1 MSLGSNIDTLE
12 IKNADKIKFI
22 GTSNTVVDT
31 TTGRIGIGTDT
42 PEDALHVNGGIR
54 FGGHIIPLND
64 AVFDIGSAEN
74 KIRDMYV
81 DTNSLWIGDTTKI
94 AFSDGKMKFK
104 RRKVDKVPKML
115 LTLAIGHNPAK
126 DESAVEVDAVS
137 FAKTIDPTI
146 TTISDLKLQHWRDF
160 TKTFDESKSIS
171 DIFVDNEEDY
181 EAITASEAF
190 MEVGSNIFTEHSLSI
205 GKTTDPVSAL
215 DVVGDI
221 NLTGSLLIN
230 GVAQTFGD
238 GVVSSQWS
246 DIDSTTDIS
255 YSGGN
260 VGIGITPQAK
270 LHVDGDTIITG
281 NLTVSGTTTTVD
293 TDNLRVRDPIIE
305 LGKDNTVSSVVDLGL
320 VMTRPTGNSNVAII
334 YDESATKLEI
344 GYTQGSASDS
354 TITIENA
361 VDNPLHVNVNG
372 VLSGDGSGLT
382 ALNASN
388 IASGTIEAARIPD
401 IWSNLASNVT
411 RVVSLETSNADIWS
425 NLASNVTRVVSLET
439 SNADIWSNLAS
450 NVTRV
455 ASLETSNTD
464 IWSNLASN
472 VTRIVSLETSNTDI
486 WSNLASNVTRI
497 VSLETSNADIWS
509 NLASNV
515 TRVVS
520 LETSNTDIWSNLASN
535 VTRIGILETN
545 METTSDQILSLETSN
560 ADIWS
565 NLASNVTRITSLED
579 SHVEIVD
586 GVVALETSNADIWSN
601 LASNVTR
608 VVSLE
613 TSNADIWSNLASNV
627 TRVVSLETSNADIWS
642 NLASNVTRIV
652 SLETSNADIWSN
664 LASNVTRIV
673 SLETSNADIW
683 SNLASNVTRIVSL
696 ETSNADIWSNLAS
709 NVTRVVSLETSNTDI
724 WSNLASNVTRI
735 VSLETSNADIWSNL
749 ASNVTRI
756 VSLETDLASNA
767 LKLTTLTL
775 DDVVNISN
783 ITSNTIEITNT
794 TTGLV
799 TTANVSVGRDL
810 TVSGNLTVLGTTTTV
825 DTENLRVGDPIIE
838 IGKDNTASPI
848 VDLGIVMTRPSGSS
862 NVGIIFDESTDT
874 LEIGYT
880 QGSASDSTITME
892 TATANPISLNVN
904 GSIRAGRDQDVTSYL
919 GRAAI
924 GYVPGVPAGE
934 VDTTILSSLTVVAT
948 ADGNKYSLNGVTQP
962 TLYLQKGITYTG
974 IQASILQYA
983 DHPLKISATP
993 DGTHGGDNTI
1003 IAATESTLGG
1013 ILFIPTSPTSPDTLY
1028 YFCPNHPN
1036 MGGMIITGQGSS
1048 DAATFAHVDHN
1059 TVTNFALKQ
1068 TAAGA
1073 THISSTV
1080 GQGLSFSIGNIEKA
1094 RIGSNGDFF
1103 VDTDTLYVDTVNDR
1117 VGVGTSNPDANLHVE
1132 GNAYVSSNLHVEG
1145 DINFTGALTQNGSTF
1160 RSSPWVTSGSDI
1172 SYTTGKVGV
1181 GTNTPNAAL
1190 HVVSDTVITT
1200 DFSSPTSQWGSLL
1213 ESETFNNGYFS
1224 RAQVADVAVDSNGN
1238 VYVTGFYRSESQWSL
1253 GIGVTLPATLEYDT
1267 SFIIKYN
1274 STGTPQWAKDI
1285 SGYESVGR
1293 GIATDSS
1300 GNVYVTGFYNTF
1312 YGGPIDLG
1320 NSVTLPGGL
1329 ELNFAYTVKYDTDGI
1344 AQWANAIESTEG
1356 SEGYGIAVDS
1366 NGNVYVTGWN
1376 RQVTGTTSVGNSISL
1391 PTTGNS
1397 QDPFILKYN
1406 SSGVTQWANSIPT
1419 LGYSNTSSFG
1429 YGIATD
1435 PGGNVYVTGTY
1446 ENPQAPDISL
1456 GNGVTLSSSLGSRD
1470 AFVVKYNTDGTA
1482 QWANNLHSRY
1492 TTGYGIATDSSGN
1505 VYVTGTYDYTGSSN
1519 PQSWGNGVTVPGV
1532 SSSTGYNI
1540 FTIKFDT
1547 DGTPLWA
1554 DGFETA
1560 STGTNSHGY
1569 GIAADSNGNV
1579 FVTGGYTSNS
1589 NQDLGNNFA
1598 LPTKTS
1604 VESYL
1609 VIYDTDGTVQGV
1621 RVTDSP
1627 SGECY
1632 GRGIAFD
1639 SNGNIFVCGSVSQ
1652 LGSSGPGIT
1661 IDDTVT
1667 LERTTT
1673 FNSSSDDRIGL
1684 IIKYNTQTTIM
1695 PTGLTVEGNVYMSSN
1710 LEVGTTTISTTVSD
1724 GVPYVSWATSIGGTS
1739 NDNGYGIATD
1749 SGGNVYVTGGYSGSV
1764 TIGSISFDS
1773 AGGFDAFVVKYD
1785 TSGTVQW
1792 AASIGGGSSIYGYGI
1807 ATDSNGNVYV
1817 TGIYSG
1823 TATFAPDT
1831 ILASSG
1837 SIDAFVAKYDTNGTV
1852 QWARGTGGTG
1862 FAEGNGIATDSGGNV
1877 YVIGEYNG
1885 SVTIGSASFNSAMNS
1900 SAFVAKY
1907 DTSGTFQWARSMSG
1921 EANVSGEGIATDSTG
1936 NVYVIGRYIGSV
1948 TIETRQLSG
1957 QGFTDVFVAKYDT
1970 SGTFQWA
1977 ESIAGTGN
1985 NIGYGIATDSNGN
1998 VFVTGKYSGDLNL
2011 AYNAYLTSAGS
2022 TDAFVIK
2029 YDTLGTVQWA
2039 RSIGGA
2045 NITQGQGIATDSG
2058 GNVYV
2063 TGKYSV
2069 TITVGSTTLT
2079 NAGSDDGFVVK
2090 YDTSGTIQWATSI
2103 GGTGSDYGEGIAT
2116 DSAGNLYVVGIY
2128 TDSVTLGT
2136 TTLTNAGNYDVF
2148 VVKYSPFTLHI
2159 NKSVDVTGDINFT
2172 GSLFQNGS
2180 VYGGGSTSPWV
2191 TSGNDISYTTGD
2203 VGIGTS
2209 TPGYNLDVIGNINF
2223 TGALTQNGT
2232 TYGGGSSPWV
2242 TSGSVISYTTGN
2254 VGIGTSSPQGTLHV
2268 SSGTVGDCRLILQAD
2283 TDNNNEGDNPRIEFW
2298 QDGAIQESAIGMTS
2312 NRLNFWNSVGS
2323 GGIAFHTNTVDGWTN
2338 AIERMTITSTGEV
2351 GIGATV
2357 PARLFHVN
2365 GTSRFEGEVE
2375 WYEAGQSTSHANYGA
2390 NRDWYIRSGGAGG
2403 KVVIQDASTASY
2415 VGIGTSSPGYKLD
2428 VNGDINLTGSLRI
2441 NGVAQTFGGGGGSG
2455 TSQWVTVNSTEIH
2468 YSGGNVGIGTSDP
2481 AHTLHVEG
2489 NIYASGNVTAF
2500 SDKRKKTNLRI
2511 IEDSVK
2517 KLEQINGYT
2526 YDKDGTEYTGLIA
2539 QEVLHILP
2547 QAVVGSEEEGYGL
2560 AYGNMV
2566 GILVEAIKELSNE
2579 VKNLKE
2585 KLSS

>member
-54 FGGHIIPLND
+54 FGGHIIPLNN

-115 LTLAIGHNPAK
+115 LALVTDHDSEKNEG
-126 DESAVEVDAVS
+126 AVEEDAVS

-160 TKTFDESKSIS
+160 TKTYDETKSIS
-171 DIFVDNEEDY
+171 DIFVDNDEDY

-190 MEVGSNIFTEHSLSI
+190 MEVGSNIFTEHSLAI

-230 GVAQTFGD
+230 GVAQTFSD

-344 GYTQGSASDS
+344 GYTRGSASDS

-372 VLSGDGSGLT
+372 VISGDGSGLT
-382 ALNASN
+382 ALNAGN
-388 IASGTIEAARIPD
+388 IASGTIEAARIP
-401 IWSNLASNVT
+401 
-411 RVVSLETSNADIWS
+411 
-425 NLASNVTRVVSLET
+425 
-439 SNADIWSNLAS
+439 
-450 NVTRV
+450 
-455 ASLETSNTD
+455 
-464 IWSNLASN
+464 
-472 VTRIVSLETSNTDI
+472 
-486 WSNLASNVTRI
+486 
-497 VSLETSNADIWS
+497 
-509 NLASNV
+509 
-515 TRVVS
+515 
-520 LETSNTDIWSNLASN
+520 
-535 VTRIGILETN
+535 
-545 METTSDQILSLETSN
+545 
-560 ADIWS
+560 
-565 NLASNVTRITSLED
+565 
-579 SHVEIVD
+579 
-586 GVVALETSNADIWSN
+586 
-601 LASNVTR
+601 
-608 VVSLE
+608 
-613 TSNADIWSNLASNV
+613 
-627 TRVVSLETSNADIWS
+627 DIWS

-664 LASNVTRIV
+664 LASNVTRIA

-709 NVTRVVSLETSNTDI
+709 NVTRVVSLETSNADIWSNLASNVTRVVSLETSNTDI
-724 WSNLASNVTRI
+724 WSNLASNVTRVVSLETSNTDI
-735 VSLETSNADIWSNL
+735 WSNLVSNVTRVVSLETSNTDIWSNLASNVTRVVSLETSNTDIWSNLVSNVTRIGILETNTEITSDQILSLETSNADIWSNL

-756 VSLETDLASNA
+756 TSLEDSRVEIVDGVVALETSNVDIWSNLASNVTRIASLETDLASNA

-783 ITSNTIEITNT
+783 ITSNTIELTNT

-838 IGKDNTASPI
+838 IGKDNTAAPI
-848 VDLGIVMTRPSGSS
+848 VDLGIVMTRPPGNS
-862 NVGIIFDESTDT
+862 NVAIIYDESATK

-904 GSIRAGRDQDVTSYL
+904 GSIRAGHDQDVTSYF

-924 GYVPGVPAGE
+924 GYVPGVPPGE
-934 VDTTILSSLTVVAT
+934 VDTTILNSLTVVAT

-962 TLYLQKGITYTG
+962 TLYLQKGVSYTG
-974 IQASILQYA
+974 IQASIQQFA

-1003 IAATESTLGG
+1003 LAGAYSDMGG
-1013 ILFIPTSPTSPDTLY
+1013 TIFIPTSPASPDTLY

-1036 MGGMIITGQGSS
+1036 MGGVIITGQGSP

-1059 TVTNFALKQ
+1059 TATNFALKQ

-1073 THISSTV
+1073 THISSTA

-1117 VGVGTSNPDANLHVE
+1117 VGVGTSSPDANLHVEGNVYVSSNLEVSNINFTGSFNQNGTPFGSSPWTTTGDDLSYTTGRVGVGTSSPDANLHVE
-1132 GNAYVSSNLHVEG
+1132 GNAHVSSNLEVG
-1145 DINFTGALTQNGSTF
+1145 NSVVPTWFQTIAGS
-1160 RSSPWVTSGSDI
+1160 SSAV
-1172 SYTTGKVGV
+1172 
-1181 GTNTPNAAL
+1181 A
-1190 HVVSDTVITT
+1190 
-1200 DFSSPTSQWGSLL
+1200 
-1213 ESETFNNGYFS
+1213 
-1224 RAQVADVAVDSNGN
+1224 RAMAVDSGGNIYVSGEYSSTTSVPLGNGIN
-1238 VYVTGFYRSESQWSL
+1238 
-1253 GIGVTLPATLEYDT
+1253 LPVSFGNDAFIVKYDT
-1267 SFIIKYN
+1267 SGTAQWYQTIPGT
-1274 STGTPQWAKDI
+1274 STD
-1285 SGYESVGR
+1285 SGSA
-1293 GIATDSS
+1293 IAVDSS
-1300 GNVYVTGFYNTF
+1300 GNVYVSGYYRSTTAISL
-1312 YGGPIDLG
+1312 GPSLDLPITSSIDA
-1320 NSVTLPGGL
+1320 
-1329 ELNFAYTVKYDTDGI
+1329 FIVKYDTIGFPLWYQTIPGTSSDTTK
-1344 AQWANAIESTEG
+1344 A
-1356 SEGYGIAVDS
+1356 IAV
-1366 NGNVYVTGWN
+1366 
-1376 RQVTGTTSVGNSISL
+1376 
-1391 PTTGNS
+1391 
-1397 QDPFILKYN
+1397 
-1406 SSGVTQWANSIPT
+1406 
-1419 LGYSNTSSFG
+1419 
-1429 YGIATD
+1429 
-1435 PGGNVYVTGTY
+1435 
-1446 ENPQAPDISL
+1446 
-1456 GNGVTLSSSLGSRD
+1456 
-1470 AFVVKYNTDGTA
+1470 
-1482 QWANNLHSRY
+1482 
-1492 TTGYGIATDSSGN
+1492 
-1505 VYVTGTYDYTGSSN
+1505 
-1519 PQSWGNGVTVPGV
+1519 
-1532 SSSTGYNI
+1532 
-1540 FTIKFDT
+1540 
-1547 DGTPLWA
+1547 
-1554 DGFETA
+1554 
-1560 STGTNSHGY
+1560 
-1569 GIAADSNGNV
+1569 
-1579 FVTGGYTSNS
+1579 
-1589 NQDLGNNFA
+1589 
-1598 LPTKTS
+1598 
-1604 VESYL
+1604 
-1609 VIYDTDGTVQGV
+1609 
-1621 RVTDSP
+1621 
-1627 SGECY
+1627 
-1632 GRGIAFD
+1632 
-1639 SNGNIFVCGSVSQ
+1639 
-1652 LGSSGPGIT
+1652 
-1661 IDDTVT
+1661 
-1667 LERTTT
+1667 
-1673 FNSSSDDRIGL
+1673 
-1684 IIKYNTQTTIM
+1684 
-1695 PTGLTVEGNVYMSSN
+1695 
-1710 LEVGTTTISTTVSD
+1710 
-1724 GVPYVSWATSIGGTS
+1724 
-1739 NDNGYGIATD
+1739 D
-1749 SGGNVYVTGGYSGSV
+1749 SGGNVYVTGSYNSTSTVSLGNNLNLPVTSGTDVYIVKYDTYGIAQWYETISGTANDIGYAIAVDSGNVYVIGYYQSTT
-1764 TIGSISFDS
+1764 TISLGNNLNLPVSF
-1773 AGGFDAFVVKYD
+1773 GNDAFIVKYD
-1785 TSGTVQW
+1785 TSGTAQW
-1792 AASIGGGSSIYGYGI
+1792 YQTIPGTSSDVGNGI
-1807 ATDSNGNVYV
+1807 AVDSSGNVYV
-1817 TGIYSG
+1817 SG
-1823 TATFAPDT
+1823 YYTSTTTVSLGNGLNLPIT
-1831 ILASSG
+1831 SG
-1837 SIDAFVAKYDTNGTV
+1837 NDAF
-1852 QWARGTGGTG
+1852 
-1862 FAEGNGIATDSGGNV
+1862 I
-1877 YVIGEYNG
+1877 
-1885 SVTIGSASFNSAMNS
+1885 
-1900 SAFVAKY
+1900 
-1907 DTSGTFQWARSMSG
+1907 
-1921 EANVSGEGIATDSTG
+1921 
-1936 NVYVIGRYIGSV
+1936 
-1948 TIETRQLSG
+1948 
-1957 QGFTDVFVAKYDT
+1957 
-1970 SGTFQWA
+1970 
-1977 ESIAGTGN
+1977 
-1985 NIGYGIATDSNGN
+1985 
-1998 VFVTGKYSGDLNL
+1998 
-2011 AYNAYLTSAGS
+2011 
-2022 TDAFVIK
+2022 
-2029 YDTLGTVQWA
+2029 
-2039 RSIGGA
+2039 
-2045 NITQGQGIATDSG
+2045 
-2058 GNVYV
+2058 
-2063 TGKYSV
+2063 
-2069 TITVGSTTLT
+2069 
-2079 NAGSDDGFVVK
+2079 VK
-2090 YDTSGTIQWATSI
+2090 YDTSGTAQWYKTISGTASDVGYGI
-2103 GGTGSDYGEGIAT
+2103 AVDPSGSVYVTGSYNSTSTVSLGNGLNLPVTSGGDIFMVKYDTSGTAQWYKTIRGTSGDTGYGIAV
-2116 DSAGNLYVVGIY
+2116 DSGNVYVSGYYNSTTAV
-2128 TDSVTLGT
+2128 SLGNGLNLPVST
-2136 TTLTNAGNYDVF
+2136 GNGVF
-2148 VVKYSPFTLHI
+2148 IVKYSPTP
-2159 NKSVDVTGDINFT
+2159 NF
-2172 GSLFQNGS
+2172 FI
-2180 VYGGGSTSPWV
+2180 
-2191 TSGNDISYTTGD
+2191 DATTAR

-2209 TPGYNLDVIGNINF
+2209 TPGYTLDVAGDINF

-2242 TSGSVISYTTGN
+2242 TSGSVISYTTGG
-2254 VGIGTSSPQGTLHV
+2254 VGIGTNSPQGTLHV
-2268 SSGTVGDCRLILQAD
+2268 SSGTAGDCNLILQAD

-2323 GGIAFHTNTVDGWTN
+2323 GAGIAFHTGTVDGWTN
-2338 AIERMTITSTGEV
+2338 AIERMTITSTGQV

-2375 WYEAGQSTSHANYGA
+2375 WYEAGQSTSHANYGV
-2390 NRDWYIRSGGAGG
+2390 NRDWYIRSGVAGG

-2441 NGVAQTFGGGGGSG
+2441 GGVAQTFGGGGGSG

-2489 NIYASGNVTAF
+2489 NIYASGNVTAY